1 MVRHTRFGGKQRLL
15 HVETLENRYALD
27 GNLHAFLQNGVLFVV
42 GDEAGNIA
50 ELSSAS
56 SGEITVT
63 GIDTTV
69 NGDIEP
75 VTFANVQSVVVLL
88 NDGDDQLTISN
99 GPTDGGTD
107 GEVGIAQVTPVDIA
121 RQLLIAGGRG
131 NDILNISANVGWGMG
146 IGAGIGDDV
155 INVTDTTVARGA
167 GISGAA
173 GDDTITVTDSSFKA
187 LGIAGWAGAD
197 TIALTGITTENVIL
211 DTGVGND
218 TAVLDEV
225 HVSNTLFAQMG
236 NGDDTLSISNS
247 EANWAILLGWLGNDT
262 LNNGPNNSFNNTSIT
277 GF

>member
-69 NGDIEP
+69 NGDVEP
-75 VTFANVQSVVVLL
+75 VTFTNVQSVVVLL

-99 GPTDGGTD
+99 GPTD

-155 INVTDTTVARGA
+155 INVTDTHVERGA

-173 GDDTITVTDSSFKA
+173 GDDVITVSNSSFKA

-197 TIALTGITTENVIL
+197 TISLSFIETQNVIL
-211 DTGVGND
+211 DAGVGND

-247 EANWAILLGWLGNDT
+247 SANWAILLGWFGTDT
-262 LNNGPNNSFNNTSIT
+262 LNNGPNNSFNNESIS